1 MQAVSVC
8 VWTIAER
15 SSSASAAIE
24 FNTGPRWRALD
35 KPMERP
41 CSDSSSSVETIVV
54 IVIAFLVL
62 AVSFA
67 ARAIIGLGMEEWSNE
82 FSWSR
87 SAISSGGSVA
97 LVMMAI
103 TVPLAG
109 LAADR
114 WGARVVLALG
124 CGLLCCGLVMI
135 GTMTGYWQ
143 FMVGYGALCGVGF
156 GLASLP
162 VVGSLIVKTV
172 RDKQGLATGIATS
185 GTTGGQLVIVP
196 ALAFLFPMIG
206 WRAGLIGF
214 AVLSC
219 FIGLFSLGRLERN
232 AGRPESL
239 GKADPDTVL
248 DRLKP
253 VVGSLAFHGLF
264 WSFALC
270 GFTATGIV
278 ETHLIPFAQV
288 CGFSIA
294 ARTGAYG
301 VFALFNLIG
310 IITAGFLADR
320 MDRRLLLVMIYLL
333 RSLAFVVPIFA
344 GTNYPLLLAFS
355 ASVGIAFYAT
365 FPATIGLSAAHFGT
379 TNLGLVV
386 GMLTVGHSLGAAA
399 GAWFGGYVYDLFFRY
414 DIMWF
419 GAIALALMSA
429 VLASLVDDPRSLDSA
444 QSSEAASTGAPL
456 VHS

>member
-1 MQAVSVC
+1 MKRLRSVSP
-8 VWTIAER
+8 
-15 SSSASAAIE
+15 SAI
-24 FNTGPRWRALD
+24 
-35 KPMERP
+35 
-41 CSDSSSSVETIVV
+41 ETIVAIAV
-54 IVIAFLVL
+54 AFLVL

-67 ARAIIGLGMEEWSNE
+67 ARAIIGLGMEEWSHD

-97 LVMMAI
+97 LLTMAI

-124 CGLLCCGLVMI
+124 CGLLCCGLVVI

-143 FMVGYGALCGVGF
+143 FIVGYGVLCGAGF
-156 GLASLP
+156 GLASFP
-162 VVGSLIVKTV
+162 VVGSLIVKSV

-196 ALAFLFPMIG
+196 VLAFLFPMIG

-219 FIGLFSLGRLERN
+219 VMGLITLGGLRRN
-232 AGRPESL
+232 PSRPESA
-239 GKADPDTVL
+239 GNTESDTIL

-253 VVGSLAFHGLF
+253 VVVRPAFHGLF

-278 ETHLIPFAQV
+278 ETHFIPFAQA
-288 CGFSIA
+288 CGFSTTG
-294 ARTGAYG
+294 RTGAYG
-301 VFALFNLIG
+301 CFALFNLIG
-310 IITAGFLADR
+310 MITAGFLADR
-320 MDRRLLLVMIYLL
+320 MDRRLLLVVIYLL
-333 RSLAFVVPIFA
+333 RSLAFVIPIFV

-355 ASVGIAFYAT
+355 ALVGIAFYAT

-379 TNLGLVV
+379 KN
-386 GMLTVGHSLGAAA
+386 
-399 GAWFGGYVYDLFFRY
+399 
-414 DIMWF
+414 
-419 GAIALALMSA
+419 SA
-429 VLASLVDDPRSLDSA
+429 SWL
-444 QSSEAASTGAPL
+444 EC
-456 VHS
+456 